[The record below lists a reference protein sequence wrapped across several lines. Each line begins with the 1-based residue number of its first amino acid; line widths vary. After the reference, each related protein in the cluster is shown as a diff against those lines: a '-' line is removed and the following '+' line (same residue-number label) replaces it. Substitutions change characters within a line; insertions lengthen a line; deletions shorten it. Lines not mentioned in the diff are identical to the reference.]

1 MDAPFGTRCDLV
13 KVLAALLAE
22 VLVWTGG
29 FIHDAHAATVL
40 PDLADI
46 ALDEQTAQIVTLQ

>member
-1 MDAPFGTRCDLV
+1 V

>member
-1 MDAPFGTRCDLV
+1 V

-22 VLVWTGG
+22 VLIWTGG
-29 FIHDAHAATVL
+29 FVHNAHAATVL

-46 ALDEQTAQIVTLQ
+46 ALDEQTAQIVALQ